1 MVCSSGSPASR
12 SQQHRTN
19 ITSRFRGQVGSP
31 TRGLQ
36 KKQHH
41 ARKVCTV
48 PGRFQSQTLGRSTK
62 FSLSAHFTSG
72 LELVALPRWLA
83 ICACTWRTCH
93 SRLGL
98 AVGLVVVVPLQVLG
112 ASPWQYSPLLFWL
125 VAPLLARWAFLLA
138 VQRRHRCPMVF
149 PLDPMATLA
158 ELRVVVPVVI
168 ICACWASQGAVAI
181 PPVRWRVF
189 RDISTFLHA

>member
-1 MVCSSGSPASR
+1 MAVLVPPPAEVKQQSKHNTYRFRGQAGLQLGAYRKNCTRTVVCSSGSPASR

-83 ICACTWRTCH
+83 MCACGSPSG
-93 SRLGL
+93 SRGL
-98 AVGLVVVVPLQVLG
+98 SVAVFTL
-112 ASPWQYSPLLFWL
+112 
-125 VAPLLARWAFLLA
+125 AFLVGGSAAGSLG
-138 VQRRHRCPMVF
+138 F
-149 PLDPMATLA
+149 S
-158 ELRVVVPVVI
+158 
-168 ICACWASQGAVAI
+168 ASRPAAPSLSDGL
-181 PPVRWRVF
+181 PPGPHGH
-189 RDISTFLHA
+189 TG